1 MLTVH
6 NVFLTCST
14 MPETKLLNELEKKKI
29 KLLRT
34 ERMDAQNG
42 CLFVF
47 GT

>member
-1 MLTVH
+1 MITVH
-6 NVFLTCST
+6 NVFLTCSI
-14 MPETKLLNELEKKKI
+14 MPETKLLNELKKKI

-34 ERMDAQNG
+34 ERMDVQNG